1 MKLIHSPLQLK
12 KFNLLQYEFKLILS
26 ESNKKINIKEDI
38 FPKYVVD
45 VNFAW
50 KKNNDGQVVFC
61 KLEINRVNE
70 KEIGYSIVAEGMGIF
85 KLEENTLEADAKNLI
100 TYSAPSIVLQE
111 LRALIR
117 NNTFIAPHGAY
128 VLPTINIQAQ
138 IRQKIE
144 ALNAK
149 KLPVKKTPAKK
160 SIVRKKV

>member
-12 KFNLLQYEFKLILS
+12 KFNLLQYEFKLILN

-38 FPKYVVD
+38 FSKYIVD

-50 KKNNDGQVVFC
+50 KKNNDEQVVYC
-61 KLEINRVNE
+61 KLEVNRVNE
-70 KEIGYSIVAEGMGIF
+70 KEIGYSILAEGMGIF
-85 KLEENTLEADAKNLI
+85 KLEENTLETDAKNLI

-128 VLPTINIQAQ
+128 VLPTLNIQAQ

-144 ALNAK
+144 AINTK
-149 KLPVKKTPAKK
+149 KAPAKK
-160 SIVRKKV
+160 SIIRKKV